1 MTSYTPK
8 IHYKDSQNMKEVK
21 DCTVRTIV
29 TSPPYWDMY
38 YYGHDEEIGYGQ
50 TYEKYL
56 DSLDKVWEQC
66 YKKLVDN
73 GTLWVNVSNKITK
86 GKFHFLGSDFANRIS
101 DLGFILQN
109 VIIWYKP
116 NAMPILTKN
125 KFTNKHEYLLF
136 FSKTDDY
143 KFYKDRVR
151 IPQQYAGVDWGGRK
165 KMNPKGK
172 DPGNVWRYSP
182 KKGNLSKTLK
192 HPAPFPTIIPEMA
205 ILTSSDENEIILD
218 PFAGTG
224 TSLWVSKYLK
234 RKSIGYE
241 INKNFKTLIH
251 DTISSPHE
259 GYDFLTHGIDGSNT
273 ITSENKKK

>member
-1 MTSYTPK
+1 
-8 IHYKDSQNMKEVK
+8 MKEVK
-21 DCTVRTIV
+21 NNSIRTVV

-66 YKKLVDN
+66 YKKLADD
-73 GTLWVNVSNKITK
+73 GTLWVNVSNKTTK
-86 GKFHFLGSDFANRIS
+86 GKFYFLGSDFANRIS

-136 FSKTDDY
+136 FSKSKDY

-151 IPQQYAGVDWGGRK
+151 IPQKYADIDWGGRQ

-192 HPAPFPTIIPEMA
+192 HPAPFPTIIPEIA

-234 RKSIGYE
+234 RNSIGYE
-241 INKNFKTLIH
+241 INPKFKTLID
-251 DTISSPHE
+251 DTISTPHR
-259 GYDFLTHGIDGSNT
+259 GYDFLTYGIDGSNT
-273 ITSENKKK
+273 MISKSRK